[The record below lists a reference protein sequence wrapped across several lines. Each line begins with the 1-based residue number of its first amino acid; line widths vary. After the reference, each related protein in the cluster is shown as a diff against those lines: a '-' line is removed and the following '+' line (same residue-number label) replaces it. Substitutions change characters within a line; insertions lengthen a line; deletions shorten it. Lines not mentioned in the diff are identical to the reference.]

1 MLLNLLHALD
11 WWRQPPV
18 SAYTQSIPGGS
29 GWDAGSGEVW
39 REGKRVKAHKVAR
52 VGISAQYVPRTAAS
66 VRVRAVSTILR
77 SQAGH
82 GHANT
87 NAARALR
94 TATMA
99 MAVTTQSGG
108 AVAHSCNK
116 SHATSMIVSSYNG
129 ACATLGMDEIL
140 ALLNTR

>member
-18 SAYTQSIPGGS
+18 SAYTQSIPGSS
-29 GWDAGSGEVW
+29 GWDAGTGEVW
-39 REGKRVKAHKVAR
+39 REGKKIKATKVAR
-52 VGISAQYVPRTAAS
+52 VGVSAQYVPRTSAS
-66 VRVRAVSTILR
+66 VRVRAVSSTLR
-77 SQAGH
+77 AQAGH
-82 GHANT
+82 GHAT
-87 NAARALR
+87 ANAARALR

-99 MAVTTQSGG
+99 VTTQSGS